1 MTGQGP
7 LGGSDMLL
15 AGVVT
20 FWAWRKV
27 AGMAGLPPEVGTAA
41 AAAGIAG
48 SWVGRGIE
56 PPAVRLLNLP
66 GAFAVRLIRGVAGE
80 PSIIDVVPASR
91 PDPAAERADA
101 DPSTGTGVFE

>member
-66 GAFAVRLIRGVAGE
+66 GACAVKLIRGVVGE
-80 PSIIDVVPASR
+80 PTIVDVVPQG
-91 PDPAAERADA
+91 PPADA
-101 DPSTGTGVFE
+101 GGK